1 MTIAKYKEKLL
12 NEFEQRTD
20 DWSFGTFEKR
30 SNELKPGT
38 NYQHVKGIII
48 EAHKL
53 GLWPKTVKRY
63 LLTNYKCLG
72 NVSSEYSSIFSEIY
86 SSLSEKE
93 KEYWGIN

>member
-1 MTIAKYKEKLL
+1 MPLAKYKEKLL

-20 DWSFGTFEKR
+20 DWSFGDFEER
-30 SNELKPGT
+30 SSELKPGT

-53 GLWPKTVKRY
+53 GLWPETVKRY
-63 LLTNYKCLG
+63 LLTNYKSFG
-72 NVSSEYSSIFSEIY
+72 NVSCEYNSIFSKIH

-93 KEYWGIN
+93 KQYWGI